1 MGLFTAHLP
10 ANNWCIRF
18 AYFGSDYIPPRTN
31 LCKLFWRCVFRT
43 AVFAVLLALLGH
55 ALVWIYV
62 WTNEF
67 LGGLIIIVCLLLL
80 ATILYCSSIGIHRA
94 WRYLRD
100 DLIDD
105 RPAFNPVKEYAR
117 AVKSKVCP
125 MIVIERDE

>member
-18 AYFGSDYIPPRTN
+18 AYFGSDYIPPQTN

-43 AVFAVLLALLGH
+43 SVFATLVALLGH

-67 LGGLIIIVCLLLL
+67 LGGLIIIVCILLL
-80 ATILYCSSIGIHRA
+80 ATMIYYSGIGIKRG
-94 WRYLRD
+94 WGYLRD

-125 MIVIERDE
+125 IIVIEQ